1 MKNLQGKLVDT
12 LKLWPR
18 ISFYPGR
25 VVISYTYT
33 LSIHSIFS
41 LVSLCVYIDLA
52 NAHLT
57 QKDDYNNNSSSQQN
71 IRLTI
76 FDTVLKNSFKKTRLA
91 SSFRILSGLFFAEN
105 VLEEKKYYM
114 FKCYNISSWKLYCI
128 ENGKFSVGR
137 R

>member
-1 MKNLQGKLVDT
+1 MKNLQGKLVGT

-33 LSIHSIFS
+33 LSIHSVFS

-52 NAHLT
+52 NAHSS

-76 FDTVLKNSFKKTRLA
+76 FDIVLKKSFKKNKVSKFFEFYRF
-91 SSFRILSGLFFAEN
+91 SFSQRIFWKKKNIICSNAIIFLLEN
-105 VLEEKKYYM
+105 FIVLKME
-114 FKCYNISSWKLYCI
+114 SL
-128 ENGKFSVGR
+128 V
-137 R
+137 